1 MKQNTKFLWIYIA
14 ILFSF
19 ALILIVFAGLTQNN
33 NQKEMEQ
40 LATESAGVKQSLV
53 TLTADNQKISDELKN
68 SKTENANLKTENFKL
83 SSEKEI
89 LVSSIGGNPETTQTL
104 LDAYVIFSLGDKE
117 AAKDKIKKIN
127 AALLSPAQLNIYKKI
142 IGA

>member
-33 NQKEMEQ
+33 HQKEIEQ
-40 LATESAGVKQSLV
+40 QESVNAGIKKSLV
-53 TLTADNQKISDELKN
+53 SLTSENQEISDELKN
-68 SKTENANLKTENFKL
+68 LKTEVNSLETENFKL
-83 SSEKEI
+83 NSQKEI
-89 LVSSIGGNPETTQTL
+89 LVSSIGGDSAVTQTL

-117 AAKDKIKKIN
+117 AAKTKVAEIN
-127 AALLSPAQLNIYKKI
+127 AELLSPVQLNIYNII
-142 IGA
+142 IGE